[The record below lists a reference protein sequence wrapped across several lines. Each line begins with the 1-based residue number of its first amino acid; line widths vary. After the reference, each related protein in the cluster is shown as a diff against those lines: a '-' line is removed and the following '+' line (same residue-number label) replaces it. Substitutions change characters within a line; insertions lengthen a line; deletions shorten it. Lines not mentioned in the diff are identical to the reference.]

1 MTNGFVLGNYCFLN
15 FPESEVEPVGL
26 FDSQDY
32 ITEKMKVRVYF
43 CREPDVQS
51 ALLNNNKL
59 SKQALDTI
67 YDLVWETEFKNILNV
82 GRIWLKFVHE
92 QNPFG
97 IELRRK
103 RSHGKIAAGDVIQVA
118 SDYYMVHDVGAKK
131 IQIIE

>member
-1 MTNGFVLGNYCFLN
+1 
-15 FPESEVEPVGL
+15 
-26 FDSQDY
+26 
-32 ITEKMKVRVYF
+32 MKVRVYF

-51 ALLNNNKL
+51 ALLSNNKL
-59 SKQALDTI
+59 SRQALDTI

-97 IELRRK
+97 IALRRK
-103 RSHGKIAAGDVIQVA
+103 RSHSKIAPGDIIQVA
-118 SDYYMVHDVGAKK
+118 SDYYMVHDVGARK

>member
-1 MTNGFVLGNYCFLN
+1 
-15 FPESEVEPVGL
+15 
-26 FDSQDY
+26 
-32 ITEKMKVRVYF
+32 MKVRVYF
-43 CREPDVQS
+43 CREPDVQA

-82 GRIWLKFVHE
+82 GRIWLKFAQE

-103 RSHGKIAAGDVIQVA
+103 RSHSKIAVGDVIQVA
-118 SDYYMVHDVGAKK
+118 SDYYMVHDVGARK